1 MKKINLLS
9 ILVILSFFS
18 FSVSAHVPYFEHT
31 DYSEDSP
38 RIIRK
43 MVEQSKAFYSWLE
56 KDDLNKSD
64 DIDVFEFQVRNRPV
78 RIYVEIIVPV
88 VEEYYKDFVPWYAVV
103 GPGLPEYND
112 PLPFDIPEGYGVI
125 VMENI
130 EPGEEREQFYE
141 PFGGKSYYQGPV
153 LDKNVT
159 ESGTYYVYTWD
170 PHELGGDYVLV
181 FGKREIFGLFDIIR
195 ALIYTPM
202 IRRDMELHIQ

>member
-1 MKKINLLS
+1 MKGINLVC
-9 ILVILSFFS
+9 ILVILSFLT
-18 FSVSAHVPYFEHT
+18 FSVSAHVPYFEHN
-31 DYSEDSP
+31 DYSKENP
-38 RIIRK
+38 RVIRK

-56 KDDLNKSD
+56 KDNLNKSD
-64 DIDVFEFQVRNRPV
+64 DLDVFEFEVKNRPV

-88 VEEYYKDFVPWYAVV
+88 VEGYYENFVPWYAVV
-103 GPGLPEYND
+103 GPNLPEYND

-125 VMENI
+125 VMENV
-130 EPGEEREQFYE
+130 EPGEQREQFYE

-159 ESGTYYVYTWD
+159 EPGTYYVYTWD
-170 PHELGGDYVLV
+170 PYETGGDYVLV

-202 IRRDMELHIQ
+202 IRLDMELHIQ